1 MDHAQKQVVSIAEVV
16 CHMRGIYTEHNIFI
30 HSIAKQRS
38 HKLFCTLKNCPGV
51 AYTGMCNA
59 L

>member
-1 MDHAQKQVVSIAEVV
+1 MHNKVVSIAEVV